1 MLYLPTII
9 GLLVRYGPEAVQI
22 AEIYGPPA
30 VKFAQAV
37 WPLIKDAIDKQ
48 ASERSNIQASLVVVG
63 HPAPA
68 SAAEDFLTSRL
79 SAMA

>member
-9 GLLVRYGPEAVQI
+9 SLLIKYGPEAIQI

-37 WPLIKDAIDKQ
+37 WPLIQQAIDKQ
-48 ASERSNIQASLVVVG
+48 ASEGSNMTAALTAIG

-68 SAAEDFLTSRL
+68 AATADFLSVRL

>member
-9 GLLVRYGPEAVQI
+9 GMLVRYGPEAIQI

-30 VKFAQAV
+30 VKFARAV
-37 WPLIKDAIDKQ
+37 WPLIQNEIDKH
-48 ASERSNIQASLVVVG
+48 ATETANIRAGLAAVG
-63 HPAPA
+63 HPSLDNAT
-68 SAAEDFLTSRL
+68 EEFLTSRL